1 MLRSNLKER
10 LRRSLTLKT
19 MAWLGFPVVGIS
31 TFAIAVVY
39 FYTLHT
45 GEAQIR
51 QDLRR
56 HLQDR
61 SAHDS
66 EVFQLAEVNQQIL
79 KQDLMERLAQP
90 PEPTQRFDQQMS
102 RWSDGTLRNFPQKQD
117 LKLFPALK
125 KSTVLVGSQ
134 VQLTDKLK
142 SQILT
147 FEAVTS
153 QYGRAFYSR
162 YDNTWVNSSQNISV
176 DYRPK
181 TLWGLEATANTDVT
195 QEEYGQLATPAKNPS
210 RSSQWTSLYFDAVP
224 ARWMVSLVT
233 PVDYEG
239 KHIGTIGNDIV
250 VNDLMEVTIRDAF
263 PHSRNVIFQQDG
275 LLIVHPNRMD
285 EIKASGGKL
294 KLQSINDPELKRIY
308 DQTRS
313 APSTDPIQIIKDPKG
328 KSFWAITKIKGPD
341 WIWVTIY
348 PQSDLVLKAIEQTLP
363 LIVLGILALF
373 LELFLLY
380 RVLRRNVHLPL
391 FKLSAATRAIERG
404 DFEVELDT
412 QRPDELGSLARSF
425 SSMVSQLQ
433 TSFSQLETYN
443 ETLESQVQERTQEL
457 SNTLTNLQQTQRQ
470 LIQSEKM
477 SSLGE
482 MVAGIAH
489 EVNNPIGFVH
499 GNLEYA
505 ETYVRQLLE
514 HIALYHESDSLSEAV
529 KANAEEIDLA
539 FIQTDLPK
547 LLASMKMGTDRIQ
560 EIVLSLRN
568 FSRLDGVELKEANLH
583 EGLDS
588 TLLILNHRLK
598 RPPKTPIA
606 VEKHYGQLQLVQ
618 CYPGLL
624 NQVFMNLM
632 GNAIDA
638 LESVEDAK
646 IMITTRLLNENVEI
660 EIADNGSGI
669 PESVIPDIFNSF
681 FTTKEIGKGTGL
693 GLSISHQIITERHG
707 GSIVCRS
714 LPQGTAFVI
723 TIPIRLGVG
732 FDSAQPTNMAQF
744 TKTQN
749 RGVSGVEPR

>member
-1 MLRSNLKER
+1 M
-10 LRRSLTLKT
+10 
-19 MAWLGFPVVGIS
+19 VGIS
-31 TFAIAVVY
+31 GFAIAAVY
-39 FYTLHT
+39 FYTLHS
-45 GEAQIR
+45 EELQIR

-61 SAHDS
+61 SKQDS
-66 EVFQLAEVNQQIL
+66 EVFQLAETNQTIL

-90 PEPTQRFDQQMS
+90 PEPTQRFDQQMQ
-102 RWSDGTLRNFPQKQD
+102 RWKDGTLRNFSQKQD
-117 LKLFPALK
+117 LKMFPALK
-125 KSTVLVGSQ
+125 KSTILVGSQ

-162 YDNTWVNSSQNISV
+162 YDNTWINSSQNISV

-195 QEEYGQLATPAKNPS
+195 QEEYGQLATPAKNPT
-210 RSSQWTSLYFDAVP
+210 RSPQWTSLYFDPVP

-239 KHIGTIGNDIV
+239 KHIGSIGNDIV
-250 VNDLMEVTIRDAF
+250 VNELMDVTIRDAF
-263 PHSRNVIFQQDG
+263 VNSRNVIFQKDG
-275 LLIVHPNRMD
+275 LLIVHPDRME

-294 KLQSINDPELKRIY
+294 NLQSLEDPELKRIF

-313 APSTDPIQIIKDPKG
+313 AASNDPIQIIKDPKG
-328 KSFWAITKIKGPD
+328 QSFWAITKINGPD
-341 WIWVTIY
+341 WVWVTIY
-348 PQSDLVLKAIEQTLP
+348 PQSALVLKAIEQTLP
-363 LIVLGILALF
+363 LIVFGLLAL
-373 LELFLLY
+373 LVELFLLY
-380 RVLRRNVHLPL
+380 WVLRRNVHRPL
-391 FKLSAATRAIERG
+391 FKLSAATRAIARG
-404 DFEVELDT
+404 DFEIELDT
-412 QRPDELGSLARSF
+412 QRSDELGSLARSF

-433 TSFSQLETYN
+433 TSFSQLATYN

-457 SNTLTNLQQTQRQ
+457 SNTLTNLQQAQTQ

-477 SSLGE
+477 SSLGQ

-505 ETYVRQLLE
+505 EVYVQQLLE
-514 HIALYHESDSLSEAV
+514 HIDLYQTQADLPDAV
-529 KANAEEIDLA
+529 KAHGEDIDLA

-547 LLASMKMGTDRIQ
+547 LLSSMKLGTDRIQ

-568 FSRLDGVELKEANLH
+568 FSRLDGVELKDANLH

-598 RPPKTPIA
+598 RPPKNPIV
-606 VEKHYGQLQLVQ
+606 VEKRYGQLPLVQ

-624 NQVFMNLM
+624 NQVFMNLI

-638 LESVEDAK
+638 LETVEDAK
-646 IMITTRLLNENVEI
+646 IGIATRLLGEQVEVEI
-660 EIADNGSGI
+660 SDNGSGI
-669 PESVIPDIFNSF
+669 PESVVPEIFNSF

-707 GSIVCRS
+707 GTIVCRS
-714 LPQGTAFVI
+714 SPQGTAFVI
-723 TIPIRLGVG
+723 TIPV
-732 FDSAQPTNMAQF
+732 DYSDT
-744 TKTQN
+744 
-749 RGVSGVEPR
+749 SGPLTPNSGGT

>member
-1 MLRSNLKER
+1 MHLFPSNLSER
-10 LRRSLTLKT
+10 FRRSLTLKT

-31 TFAIAVVY
+31 FFAITSVY
-39 FYTLHT
+39 FYTLNSEET
-45 GEAQIR
+45 RIQ

-61 SAHDS
+61 SKQDS
-66 EVFQLAEVNQQIL
+66 EIFQLAEANQKVL
-79 KQDLMERLAQP
+79 KQDLMERLVKF
-90 PEPTQRFDQQMS
+90 PESTQRFDQQME
-102 RWSDGTLRNFPQKQD
+102 RWKDGTLRNFSQKQD
-117 LKLFPALK
+117 LKTFPSLK
-125 KSTVLVGSQ
+125 KSTIFVGPQ

-147 FEAVTS
+147 FETVTS
-153 QYGRAFYSR
+153 QYGRAFFSR
-162 YDNTWVNSSQNISV
+162 YDNTWINSSQNVSV
-176 DYRPK
+176 DYRPNS
-181 TLWGLEATANTDVT
+181 LWGLEATSSTDVT
-195 QEEYGQLATPAKNPS
+195 QEEYGQLATPTRNPS
-210 RSSQWTSLYFDAVP
+210 RSPQWTPLYFDPVP

-239 KHIGTIGNDIV
+239 KHIGSIGNDIV
-250 VNDLMEVTIRDAF
+250 VNELMDVTIRDAF
-263 PHSRNVIFQQDG
+263 SNSRNVIFQKDG
-275 LLIVHPNRMD
+275 LLIVHPDRME

-294 KLQSINDPELKRIY
+294 KLQSLDDPELKRIF

-313 APSTDPIQIIKDPKG
+313 LNADPKSDPIHIVKDPKG
-328 KSFWAITKIKGPD
+328 QSFWAITKIKGPD
-341 WIWVTIY
+341 WVWVTIY
-348 PQSDLVLKAIEQTLP
+348 PQSDLVLKAIERTLP
-363 LIVLGILALF
+363 LIVFGLLGLL

-380 RVLRRNVHLPL
+380 RALHYNVYRPL
-391 FKLSAATRAIERG
+391 AKLTAATRAIARG
-404 DFEVELDT
+404 DFEIELDT
-412 QRPDELGSLARSF
+412 ARSDELGSLARSF

-433 TSFSQLETYN
+433 TSFSQLATYN
-443 ETLESQVQERTQEL
+443 ETLESQVQDRTQEL
-457 SNTLTNLQQTQRQ
+457 STTLTDLQQTQTQ

-505 ETYVRQLLE
+505 QAYVQQLLE
-514 HIALYHESDSLSEAV
+514 HIALYHGGETVPDSIKDHADT
-529 KANAEEIDLA
+529 IDLA
-539 FIQTDLPK
+539 FIQMDLPK
-547 LLASMKMGTDRIQ
+547 LLASMKVGTDRIQ

-568 FSRLDGVELKEANLH
+568 FSRLDGVELRDSSLH

-598 RPPKTPIA
+598 RSPQKPIG
-606 VEKHYGQLQLVQ
+606 VEKRYGQLPLVQ

-638 LESVEDAK
+638 LETVEDAK
-646 IMITTRLLNENVEI
+646 IVITTRLLDQQVEV

-669 PESVIPDIFNSF
+669 PASAMAQIFNSF

-693 GLSISHQIITERHG
+693 GLSISHQIITERHQG
-707 GSIVCRS
+707 TIVCRS
-714 LPQGTAFVI
+714 SPQGTAFVI
-723 TIPIRLGVG
+723 TLPIDHPAL
-732 FDSAQPTNMAQF
+732 
-744 TKTQN
+744 
-749 RGVSGVEPR
+749 

>member
-1 MLRSNLKER
+1 MTSGLCLSNIIIMLRSNLSER

-31 TFAIAVVY
+31 VFAIASVY
-39 FYTLHT
+39 FYTLHS
-45 GEAQIR
+45 EEVQI
-51 QDLRR
+51 QKDLRR

-61 SAHDS
+61 SKQDS
-66 EVFQLAEVNQQIL
+66 EIFQLAEANQKIM
-79 KQDLMERLAQP
+79 KQDLMERLLLP
-90 PEPTQRFDQQMS
+90 PEPTQRFDRQME
-102 RWSDGTLRNFPQKQD
+102 RWKDSTLRNFSEKQD
-117 LKLFPALK
+117 RKTFPALK
-125 KSTVLVGSQ
+125 KATIFVGPQ
-134 VQLTDKLK
+134 VQLSDKLK

-147 FEAVTS
+147 FEAVTN

-162 YDNTWVNSSQNISV
+162 YDNTWINSSQNVSV
-176 DYRPK
+176 DYRPNS
-181 TLWGLEATANTDVT
+181 LWGLEATSATDGT
-195 QEEYGQLATPAKNPS
+195 QEEYGQLATPAKNPT
-210 RSSQWTSLYFDAVP
+210 RSPQWTPLYFDPVP

-250 VNDLMEVTIRDAF
+250 VNDLMDVTIRDAF
-263 PHSRNVIFQQDG
+263 VKSRNVIFQKDG
-275 LLIVHPNRMD
+275 LLIVHPNRME

-294 KLQSINDPELKRIY
+294 NLQSLDDPELKRIFE
-308 DQTRS
+308 QTRS
-313 APSTDPIQIIKDPKG
+313 ANSNDPIQIVKDPKG
-328 KSFWAITKIKGPD
+328 QSFWAITKIKGPD
-341 WIWVTIY
+341 WYWVTIY

-363 LIVLGILALF
+363 LIIFGLLALL
-373 LELFLLY
+373 LELFMLY
-380 RVLRRNVHLPL
+380 WVLRRNVHRPL
-391 FKLSAATRAIERG
+391 SKLSEATRAIARG

-412 QRPDELGSLARSF
+412 QRSDELGSLARSF

-433 TSFSQLETYN
+433 TSFSQLATYN

-457 SNTLTNLQQTQRQ
+457 SNTLTNLQQAQTQ

-477 SSLGE
+477 SSLGQ

-505 ETYVRQLLE
+505 EAYVQQLLD
-514 HIALYHESDSLSEAV
+514 HIALYHGSDSLSEAV

-547 LLASMKMGTDRIQ
+547 LLSSMKIGTDRIQ

-568 FSRLDGVELKEANLH
+568 FSRLDGVELKPSNLH

-598 RPPKTPIA
+598 RPPQKPIE
-606 VEKHYGQLQLVQ
+606 VEKNYGLLPLVQ

-624 NQVFMNLM
+624 NQVFMNLI

-638 LESVEDAK
+638 LESVEKAK
-646 IMITTRLLNENVEI
+646 IMIATRSLQDHVEI

-693 GLSISHQIITERHG
+693 GLSISHQIITERHE

-714 LPQGTAFVI
+714 SSQGTAFVI
-723 TIPIRLGVG
+723 TIPIKLGL
-732 FDSAQPTNMAQF
+732 SY
-744 TKTQN
+744 
-749 RGVSGVEPR
+749 E

>member
-1 MLRSNLKER
+1 MLPSNLRER

-31 TFAIAVVY
+31 GFAIAAVY
-39 FYTLHT
+39 FYALQS
-45 GEAQIR
+45 EEMRIR

-66 EVFQLAEVNQQIL
+66 EIFQLAEANQKIV
-79 KQDLMERLAQP
+79 KQDLLERLAQP
-90 PEPTQRFDQQMS
+90 PEPKQRFDQQME
-102 RWSDGTLRNFPQKQD
+102 RWSDGTLRNFSQKQD
-117 LKLFPALK
+117 LKTFPALQ
-125 KSTVLVGSQ
+125 KSTIFVGPQ
-134 VQLTDKLK
+134 VPLTDKLK

-147 FEAVTS
+147 FEAVTR

-162 YDNTWVNSSQNISV
+162 YDNTWINSSQNISV

-181 TLWGLEATANTDVT
+181 TLWGLEATSSTDVT
-195 QEEYGQLATPAKNPS
+195 QEEYGQLATPAKNPT
-210 RSSQWTSLYFDAVP
+210 RSPQWTPLYFDPVP

-250 VNDLMEVTIRDAF
+250 VNELMDVTIRDLF
-263 PHSRNVIFQQDG
+263 SKSRNVIFQQDG
-275 LLIVHPNRMD
+275 LLIVHPNRME

-294 KLQSINDPELKRIY
+294 NLQSLDDPELKRIFE
-308 DQTRS
+308 QTRS
-313 APSTDPIQIIKDPKG
+313 VGSSVSSNDPIQIIKDPKG
-328 KSFWAITKIKGPD
+328 QSFWAITKIKGPD
-341 WIWVTIY
+341 WVWVTIY
-348 PQSDLVLKAIEQTLP
+348 PQSAVVLKAIEQTSP
-363 LIVLGILALF
+363 LIILGLLALL

-380 RVLRRNVHLPL
+380 RVLHRNVHQPL
-391 FKLSAATRAIERG
+391 FRLSEATRAIARG
-404 DFEVELDT
+404 EFDIELDT
-412 QRPDELGSLARSF
+412 ARTDELGSLARSF

-433 TSFSQLETYN
+433 TSFSQLASYN

-457 SNTLTNLQQTQRQ
+457 SDTLTNLQQAQTQ

-505 ETYVRQLLE
+505 ETYVQQLLD
-514 HIALYHESDSLSEAV
+514 HIALYPTSEASP
-529 KANAEEIDLA
+529 AIAAHAEAIDLE

-568 FSRLDGVELKEANLH
+568 FSRLDGVELKDSNLH

-598 RPPKTPIA
+598 RAPKNPIV
-606 VEKHYGQLQLVQ
+606 VEKNYGPLPLVH

-624 NQVFMNLM
+624 NQVFMNLI

-638 LESVEDAK
+638 LEMVDDAK
-646 IMITTRLLNENVEI
+646 IGIATRQVGAQVEVVI
-660 EIADNGSGI
+660 SDNGSGI

-693 GLSISHQIITERHG
+693 GLSISHQIITERHE
-707 GSIVCRS
+707 GSLVCRS
-714 LPQGTAFVI
+714 SPQGTTFVI
-723 TIPIRLGVG
+723 TIPVKLGLG
-732 FDSAQPTNMAQF
+732 SDFGSAQSTSIE
-744 TKTQN
+744 
-749 RGVSGVEPR
+749 G